1 MEANQRNG
9 VYSQQYPSQ
18 LRDPDLSEPVF
29 LLCKMEIE
37 QYLPLGLV
45 VRNEMLNVKHFSGCL
60 MGRPSGLELLLF
72 L

>member
-1 MEANQRNG
+1 
-9 VYSQQYPSQ
+9 
-18 LRDPDLSEPVF
+18 
-29 LLCKMEIE
+29 MEIE

-60 MGRPSGLELLLF
+60 VGRPSSLELLLF